1 MSDKTITNYKKK
13 FGENALKY
21 GHRSNFKL
29 PTGWTTR
36 VVPRQDQS
44 KRTKD
49 DTYFY
54 SPIKSFVFRSMTA
67 VNRFQELL
75 KQSDGDEVKA
85 FKVFKRNKMT
95 RKSMD
100 VPNTALTVS
109 KKARKSKQKN
119 KKKHVLVEKND
130 VEEKSASESEEDGMP
145 DGWNC
150 ESEEDEI
157 PDSWNSESE
166 EDEIPDSWNSKTK
179 EDGMPDGEN
188 SESEEDEIP
197 DSWNCKTEEDGMP
210 DGENSDSEED
220 EMPDSWNCKTEEDGM
235 PDGENYESEEDEMPD
250 TWIAGARRMRCPTT
264 VDAGVRKKSKDN
276 YFMS

>member
-1 MSDKTITNYKKK
+1 
-13 FGENALKY
+13 
-21 GHRSNFKL
+21 
-29 PTGWTTR
+29 
-36 VVPRQDQS
+36 
-44 KRTKD
+44 
-49 DTYFY
+49 
-54 SPIKSFVFRSMTA
+54 MTA

-75 KQSDGDEVKA
+75 KESDGDEVKA

-150 ESEEDEI
+150 ESEEDER
-157 PDSWNSESE
+157 PDSWNC
-166 EDEIPDSWNSKTK
+166 KTK

-264 VDAGVRKKSKDN
+264 VEAGVRKKSKDN